1 MSTNLMLSKKFAPLF
16 WAQFFAAFND
26 NFLKNTLVLLIM
38 ATMAANEAASTV
50 TLAGAVFMA
59 PFLFFSALGGQLADK
74 FDKAIMARYLK
85 FAEMV
90 AALVAVGGIA
100 ASSVTTLM
108 VSLGLFGLGSALFG
122 PIKYGILPDHLERK
136 DLPKANAWIEAAT
149 FAAILSGTISAGLS
163 YANGGHSPWV
173 FGPLLGGIALISF
186 AATLF
191 IPETG
196 RADPAL
202 VVDKNIFRSTFQLV
216 SELRGDKRLLIATL
230 IVSWFWLVGSIV
242 LSILPPIVKQ
252 VGGGDVAMT
261 SYLALF
267 AIATAVGSAIAAW
280 FSAGRIVLLPA
291 VFGAI
296 LAGIFAVDL
305 GLVVNSLPEAPVVA
319 GSFMEFLS
327 HEGVIHI
334 GLDLFLI
341 AVSGAFIVIPTFAAL
356 QAWAKPEK
364 RARAIAANNVINA
377 VFMTF
382 GGLLVAGMQAAGAGL
397 GSVAILLGVA
407 SVGAGVVMFIKLPTS
422 PLHDFISILF
432 RAFYRLEIV
441 GAENLEKAGDTPIYA
456 LNHVSFLDAPLATI
470 LTTKN
475 PVFAVNSEIA
485 KRWWLKPFLKVF
497 NAMPL
502 DPTKPMATRT
512 LIRCVEGGQ
521 PLVIFPE
528 GRITVTGSLMKVY
541 DGAAMV
547 ADKTR
552 AKVVPIK
559 IDGLEKTMFSRL
571 GPEHGKHRW
580 FPKVKVTILEP
591 VTISID
597 PEIKG
602 RKRRQIAGSE
612 LYKIMSNLVF
622 RTSAKEGTVLEEVIK
637 AGQTYGM
644 GKLCVQDPVTGDLT
658 YGKMLIGARVLGSKL
673 TKILGPEK
681 NVGVMLPN
689 ANGAAVTV
697 LAVMSNAKVPAMINF
712 TSGPS
717 NILSACEVAE
727 IETILTSKA
736 FIATAKLGPVIAEIE
751 KRVRIVYLDDL
762 RKTITAFD
770 KISGLINKTIPLKP
784 SKADDPGVILF
795 TSGSEGTPKGVVL
808 SHRNVLANAAQAGS
822 RIDFHSGDKVFNIL
836 PVFHSFGL
844 TAGLILPLVYGVPVY
859 LFPSPLQAR
868 IIPEAFYSSNS
879 TIMFGTD
886 TFLSMYAR
894 TAHEYDFQSM
904 RYCFAGAEPVKAST
918 RETWM
923 NKFGVRIL
931 EGYGVTEAAPVLALN
946 TPMYNQPGSVG
957 KLLPSI
963 EARLEKVP
971 GVEEGGRLFIK
982 GPNVM
987 MGYLRAENPGVLEPL
1002 PEGWHDTGDIVTIDQ
1017 NGFVV
1022 IKGRAKRF
1030 AKIGGEMISLAAVET
1045 IVAQLWP
1052 DGLSSVTNIP
1062 DAKKGERLVL
1072 VTENEKATRS
1082 ELQQFAKSKG
1092 LSELAVPSEII
1103 IAKVPLLGSGKIDFG
1118 AVKAMVLA
1126 RNSNAVAA

>member
-1 MSTNLMLSKKFAPLF
+1 MSTNLMFSKKFAPLF

-38 ATMAANEAASTV
+38 ATMATNEAASTV

-59 PFLFFSALGGQLADK
+59 PFLFLSALGGQLADK
-74 FDKAIMARYLK
+74 FDKAVMARYLK
-85 FAEMV
+85 LGEIT
-90 AALVAVGGIA
+90 AALIAVIGIA
-100 ASSVTTLM
+100 MTSVPVLM
-108 VSLGLFGLGSALFG
+108 CALFMFGVGSALFG
-122 PIKYGILPDHLERK
+122 PIKYGILPDHLDRK

-149 FAAILSGTISAGLS
+149 FAAILGGTVFAGVS
-163 YANGGHSPWV
+163 FANGGHSPAI
-173 FGPLLGGIALISF
+173 FGPLLVGF
-186 AATLF
+186 AAICFVASLF
-191 IPETG
+191 IPRTG
-196 RADPAL
+196 RADPEL
-202 VVDKNIFRSTFQLV
+202 KVDANVFRSTYKLV
-216 SELRGDKRLLIATL
+216 SELKGDKRLLIATL
-230 IVSWFWLVGSIV
+230 MVSWFWLAGSIV
-242 LSILPPIVKQ
+242 LSILPPIVKN
-252 VGGGDVAMT
+252 VGGGDIAMT

-267 AIATAVGSAIAAW
+267 AIATAIGSAIAAW

-291 VFGAI
+291 VFGSI
-296 LAGIFAVDL
+296 LAGVFALDL
-305 GLVVNSLPEAPVVA
+305 GLAVNSLPESAVA
-319 GSFMEFLS
+319 TTFLEFLS
-327 HEGVIHI
+327 HEGVIRI
-334 GLDLFLI
+334 GIDLFLI

-407 SVGAGVVMFIKLPTS
+407 SIGAGVAMFIKLPTS
-422 PLHDFISILF
+422 PVHDFISILF

-441 GAENLEKAGDTPIYA
+441 GAENLDKAGDTPIYA

-547 ADKTR
+547 ADKTK

-591 VTISID
+591 VSISID
-597 PEIKG
+597 PEVKG

-622 RTSAKEGTVLEEVIK
+622 RTSAKEGTILEEVIK

-658 YGKMLIGARVLGSKL
+658 YGKMLTGARVLGSKL
-673 TKILGPEK
+673 TKILGREK

-697 LAVMSNAKVPAMINF
+697 LAVMSTGKVPAMINF

-717 NILSACEVAE
+717 NILAACEAAE

-736 FIATAKLGPVIAEIE
+736 FIGTAKLGPVIAEIE
-751 KRVRIVYLDDL
+751 KRVRIVYLDDV

-784 SKADDPGVILF
+784 SKADAPAVVLF

-808 SHRNVLANAAQAGS
+808 SHKNVLANAAQAGS

-931 EGYGVTEAAPVLALN
+931 EGYGVTEAAPVIALN

-987 MGYLRAENPGVLEPL
+987 MGYLRTENPGALEQL

-1017 NGFVV
+1017 NGFIV

-1045 IVAQLWP
+1045 VVAQLWP
-1052 DGLSSVTNIP
+1052 DALSSVTSIP
-1062 DAKKGERLVL
+1062 DPKKGEKLVL

-1092 LSELAVPSEII
+1092 LSELAVPSEIVV
-1103 IAKVPLLGSGKIDFG
+1103 AKVPLLGSGKVDFG
-1118 AVKAMVLA
+1118 AVKTMVLA
-1126 RNSNAVAA
+1126 RNGNAVAA